1 MSAVADFRLVETSRL
16 NELSSKAEI
25 KIEKKFFSKKVT
37 DDYWE
42 FLYANSKKLKDFN
55 WSGYVFADLLEF
67 LVEKKGIDLLKG
79 KYEDIANSISE
90 KRENATFIL
99 TYEHRQKYLDQLNP
113 DIFSLD
119 ELIAFNK
126 EFSEDDEV
134 ELAKAEMEGIRF
146 LRDNLSLLTD
156 DTKVVL
162 LTVG

>member
-99 TYEHRQKYLDQLNP
+99 TYEHRQKYLDQLKPGN
-113 DIFSLD
+113 FSLD

-126 EFSEDDEV
+126 EFSEEDDV

-156 DTKVVL
+156 DSKVIL
-162 LTVG
+162 LSVG

>member
-25 KIEKKFFSKKVT
+25 KIKKNFFSKKVT
-37 DDYWE
+37 NDYWE

-67 LVEKKGIDLLKG
+67 LVEKKRIDLLKG

-113 DIFSLD
+113 DNFSLD
-119 ELIAFNK
+119 ELITFNK
-126 EFSEDDEV
+126 EFSEDDDV

-146 LRDNLSLLTD
+146 LRDNLSILTD
-156 DTKVVL
+156 DTKVIL
-162 LTVG
+162 LSVG